1 MSTVILCPHQDDEIL
16 SSFLLL
22 SRLRDSG
29 EDVKIIFA
37 TNGDYR
43 GKDIARKRYE
53 ESVLAL
59 SFCNVKAKDIFY
71 MGYGDTGMRASH
83 SFLNRLYTSDPEQQ
97 FHSHCSGCT
106 YHPADRQTI
115 HYMLHGTEAEYSRAH
130 FAKDLKDILHAFF
143 PTSIVIPSI
152 YDAHYDHR
160 ALAYFAHE
168 VTRGWNIN
176 IYSYLI
182 HSGNDLQWPPRNTG
196 DWKRP
201 AEIPKKIWAD
211 RLIIKNKNA
220 SSGKAI
226 AIRCFESQKP
236 NELNGFLLSF
246 SKPEEFF
253 FQFEIPPSFVK
264 QS

>member
-1 MSTVILCPHQDDEIL
+1 MSIVILCPHQDDEIL

-22 SRLRDSG
+22 SQLRDSG

-43 GKDIARKRYE
+43 GKDIARRRYN

-59 SFCNVKAKDIFY
+59 SFCNVRAKDIYY

-97 FHSHCSGCT
+97 LYSYCSGYT
-106 YHPADRQTI
+106 YHPADQQTI
-115 HYMLHGTEAEYSRAH
+115 HYMFHGTEPRYSRAH
-130 FAKDLKDILHAFF
+130 FVEDLNDILHAFF
-143 PTSIVIPSI
+143 PTSIVIPST

-168 VTRGWNIN
+168 AICGWDIN
-176 IYSYLI
+176 VHSYLI
-182 HSGNDLQWPPRNTG
+182 HSGNDLQWPPRNT
-196 DWKRP
+196 DCWKRP
-201 AEIPKKIWAD
+201 AEIPKTMWAD
-211 RLIIKNKNA
+211 RLIIKNRDA
-220 SSGKAI
+220 SSRKAI
-226 AIRCFESQKP
+226 AIRCFESQHP
-236 NELNGFLLSF
+236 NELDGFLLSF

-253 FQFEIPPSFVK
+253 FQSEVPLSFVK